1 MTWKDQIPGQF
12 PDISKREEYQRLVAL
27 ARRRLVGFEHHAE
40 DVVSLAMMKWARIS
54 AERAGIA
61 RLEQVIKSEAY
72 SMIRSERRAKERET
86 RVFDDRSSPLGG
98 STRPHTDQDM
108 VLLRRALAE
117 TIASS
122 GLVVTVQDLEVLEL
136 LMAGLSISDVV
147 RRTGISRY
155 QVKRSRET
163 LQILLRRTLTEPAAE
178 ANANP
183 RSHDPNR

>member
-1 MTWKDQIPGQF
+1 MTWRNQIPGQF
-12 PDISKREEYQRLVAL
+12 PDITQREEYQRLVAL

-54 AERAGIA
+54 ADRAGIA

-72 SMIRSERRAKERET
+72 SMIRSERRAKERDT
-86 RVFDDRSSPLGG
+86 RAYVDRSSPIGG
-98 STRPHTDQDM
+98 ATRPHTDQDM

-122 GLVVTVQDLEVLEL
+122 GMVIRAQDLEVLEL
-136 LMAGLSISDVV
+136 LMAGLSISDIV

-155 QVKRSRET
+155 QVKSSRET
-163 LQILLRRTLTEPAAE
+163 LRNLLRRTLTEPATD
-178 ANANP
+178 ANANSP
-183 RSHDPNR
+183 QRNRKE